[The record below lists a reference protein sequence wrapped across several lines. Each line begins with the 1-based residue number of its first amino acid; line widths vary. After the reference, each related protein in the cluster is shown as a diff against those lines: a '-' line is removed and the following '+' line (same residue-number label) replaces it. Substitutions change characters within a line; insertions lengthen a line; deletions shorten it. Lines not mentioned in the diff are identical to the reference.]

1 MPGSSYELYYLHM
14 MPICAHDDSYGSVMR
29 IIGMS
34 VCLRCR
40 AGFGRSPRS
49 RATSGRSAPSER
61 PNPARGS
68 SSCPNLARERRGVW
82 NRPEQERSR
91 EGTRPNKN
99 HPGVGRARW
108 RLASSVPS
116 PSPVITERLPTDRVP
131 LRNLPYDSP
140 IYALR
145 RTLPHGDNAGRGCFE
160 RKATYGR
167 CTCTP
172 R

>member
-1 MPGSSYELYYLHM
+1 MFFVAGLHSGRVSGGVAFHSRLRAGWRYRA
-14 MPICAHDDSYGSVMR
+14 CSGHRG
-29 IIGMS
+29 IIGRVLDAQVIVGRYFAVFSPSS
-34 VCLRCR
+34 VRIPPEDQAVVR
-40 AGFGRSPRS
+40 ISPEN
-49 RATSGRSAPSER
+49 AAVSGTGPSKSAPGRE
-61 PNPARGS
+61 PAQTKTIR
-68 SSCPNLARERRGVW
+68 
-82 NRPEQERSR
+82 
-91 EGTRPNKN
+91 
-99 HPGVGRARW
+99 GVGRARW